1 MLFYN
6 NKIDEDK
13 YVIATYFIKSKNADL
28 ATCAWNLAIGQSVGN
43 PNVRN
48 QWESEEL
55 FEQSSCV
62 IVHDKKELQTL
73 TQGEV
78 KIAFP
83 IINTDWQGDGVS
95 HLLCQ
100 LMGGQM
106 DIDTFDSCRLIHLV
120 FPDAVKKYFLGPA
133 HGITGMRDYTKRYNK
148 PFSGAIVK
156 PKTGMPAETLL
167 NMVKELVDGGC
178 DFIKEDEILSLIH
191 I

>member
-83 IINTDWQGDGVS
+83 IIKTA
-95 HLLCQ
+95 LCPDFFRTSLRDNQ
-100 LMGGQM
+100 LHPLRKS
-106 DIDTFDSCRLIHLV
+106 FDR
-120 FPDAVKKYFLGPA
+120 A
-133 HGITGMRDYTKRYNK
+133 
-148 PFSGAIVK
+148 
-156 PKTGMPAETLL
+156 
-167 NMVKELVDGGC
+167 
-178 DFIKEDEILSLIH
+178 
-191 I
+191 

>member
-6 NKIDEDK
+6 NKLDEDK
-13 YVIATYFIKSKNADL
+13 YVIATYFIKSRNADL

-106 DIDTFDSCRLIHLV
+106 DIDTFDSCRLTHLV
-120 FPDAVKKYFLGPA
+120 FPDDITNHSAVQ
-133 HGITGMRDYTKRYNK
+133 
-148 PFSGAIVK
+148 
-156 PKTGMPAETLL
+156 
-167 NMVKELVDGGC
+167 
-178 DFIKEDEILSLIH
+178 
-191 I
+191 